1 MNLLITKTMNAA
13 DIRAFFKR
21 HPIVRI
27 RFRKINGDERT
38 MIATTDLQL
47 IPVEAH
53 PFGGGTT
60 HNYTDSYPVYDLHKQ
75 AWRAFKPSNLLGLEA
90 LDNINT
96 PSGNNL
102 SLFA

>member
-27 RFRKINGDERT
+27 RFRKTNGDERT

-47 IPVEAH
+47 IPLEAH

-60 HNYTDSYPVYDLHKQ
+60 HNYRDSYPVYDLHKQ
-75 AWRAFKPSNLLGLEA
+75 AWRAFKPSNLLEMES
-90 LDNINT
+90 LDNIT
-96 PSGNNL
+96 VSTSGSL
-102 SLFA
+102 SRY